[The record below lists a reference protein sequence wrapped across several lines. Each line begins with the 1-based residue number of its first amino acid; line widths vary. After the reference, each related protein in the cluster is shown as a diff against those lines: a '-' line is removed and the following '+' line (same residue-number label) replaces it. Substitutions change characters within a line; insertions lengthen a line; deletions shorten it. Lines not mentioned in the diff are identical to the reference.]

1 MRDNSP
7 IRFLQNSVC
16 AIALAAAFIASP
28 LAYAQKPQ
36 STLEERLSA
45 AQFKAYGLDKLSAEE
60 LQGLNEWLQGRG
72 AIDSAGN
79 MQRESA
85 GSSSKRRFV
94 EDDSERVAVSANIV
108 GEFYGWNG
116 NTIFKLDNGQ
126 EWQQSE
132 AGAYS
137 GPKVSSPAVTIKP
150 KSFSS
155 WLLVLD
161 DCSSCRVSVKRI
173 K

>member
-1 MRDNSP
+1 MRDHSHLS
-7 IRFLQNSVC
+7 FLHKSVC
-16 AIALAAAFIASP
+16 SLALASALVLSP
-28 LAYAQKPQ
+28 FAYAEKTQ

-60 LQGLNEWLQGRG
+60 LQGLNQWLQGRG
-72 AIDSAGN
+72 TIDNAGN
-79 MQRESA
+79 IERP
-85 GSSSKRRFV
+85 SSSKRSFV
-94 EDDSERVAVSANIV
+94 QDDAERVAVNAHIV

-137 GPKVSSPAVTIKP
+137 GPKTSSPAVTIKP
-150 KSFSS
+150 KSFGS